1 MNQKHQQNMYHAN
14 VKVNLIGE
22 NVIQI
27 NGPITINVD
36 VSAKIIIYVKK
47 IIFGILQL
55 VVRKS

>member
-14 VKVNLIGE
+14 VNVNLIGE

-36 VSAKIIIYVKK
+36 VSVKIIIYVKK